1 MNFKELKP
9 NYPIHILDK
18 TEGVKYVLG
27 KVLNVGQPRYDMQQ
41 PQMSAGS
48 MPNFSMPSMKVDVT
62 IETDGKTKTYVFD
75 ENAAIASVGNVL
87 FSTDKEGIV
96 RELDATITHCE
107 QYLSEEER
115 VKKDLEDSKA
125 LKGQLDTSY
134 KDKQET
140 DKRFEKIEKSQEEM
154 GDMMRKI
161 MQKLDIQ

>member
-18 TEGVKYVLG
+18 NEGVKYVLG
-27 KVLNVGQPRYDMQQ
+27 KVLNVGQPRYNMPTQQ
-41 PQMSAGS
+41 APGS
-48 MPNFSMPSMKVDVT
+48 MPNFSIPSMKVDVT
-62 IETDGKTKTYVFD
+62 IETDGKTNTYALT
-75 ENAAIASVGNVL
+75 ENVSVDSIGNIL

-115 VKKDLEDSKA
+115 VKKDLEESKK

-140 DKRFEKIEKSQEEM
+140 DKRFEKIEKAQEGM
-154 GDMMRKI
+154 GDMLRKI

>member
-62 IETDGKTKTYVFD
+62 IEADGKTKTYAFD
-75 ENAAIASVGNVL
+75 ENAATTSVGNVL
-87 FSTDKEGIV
+87 FSIDKEGII

-107 QYLSEEER
+107 QYLAEEEHIKR
-115 VKKDLEDSKA
+115 DLKESKA

-140 DKRFEKIEKSQEEM
+140 DARFKEISDWQNKMGEM
-154 GDMMRKI
+154 MQKV

>member
-18 TEGVKYVLG
+18 NEGVKYVLG
-27 KVLNVGQPRYDMQQ
+27 KVLNVGQPRYDMTTQQ
-41 PQMSAGS
+41 APGS
-48 MPNFSMPSMKVDVT
+48 MPNFSMPPMKVDVT
-62 IETDGKTKTYVFD
+62 IEADGKTKTYVFD
-75 ENAAIASVGNVL
+75 ENSATVSVGNVL

-96 RELDATITHCE
+96 RELDATIAHCE

-115 VKKDLEDSKA
+115 VKKDLEESKA
-125 LKGQLDTSY
+125 LKGQLDTTY

-140 DKRFEKIEKSQEEM
+140 DKRFEKIEKNQEEM

>member
-18 TEGVKYVLG
+18 TEGVKYILG
-27 KVLNVGQPRYDMQQ
+27 KVLNVGQPRYDIPAQQ
-41 PQMSAGS
+41 APGS

-62 IETDGKTKTYVFD
+62 IEADGKTKTYVFD
-75 ENAAIASVGNVL
+75 ENAATASVWNVL
-87 FSTDKEGIV
+87 FSTDKDGVI

-107 QYLSEEER
+107 QYLAEEEHIKR
-115 VKKDLEDSKA
+115 DLKESKE

-140 DKRFEKIEKSQEEM
+140 DARFKEISDWQNKMGEM
-154 GDMMRKI
+154 MQKV

>member
-27 KVLNVGQPRYDMQQ
+27 KVLNVGQPRYNMPTQQ
-41 PQMSAGS
+41 APGS
-48 MPNFSMPSMKVDVT
+48 MPNFSIPSMKVDVT
-62 IETDGKTKTYVFD
+62 IETDGKTNTYALT
-75 ENAAIASVGNVL
+75 ENVSVDSIGNIL

-115 VKKDLEDSKA
+115 VKRDLEESKA

-140 DKRFEKIEKSQEEM
+140 DKRFEKIEKAQEGM
-154 GDMMRKI
+154 GDMLRKI

>member
-27 KVLNVGQPRYDMQQ
+27 KVLNVGQPRYNMPTQQ
-41 PQMSAGS
+41 APGS
-48 MPNFSMPSMKVDVT
+48 MPNFSIPSMKVDVT
-62 IETDGKTKTYVFD
+62 IETDGKTNTYALT
-75 ENAAIASVGNVL
+75 ENVSVDSIGNIL

-115 VKKDLEDSKA
+115 VKKDLEESKA

-140 DKRFEKIEKSQEEM
+140 DKRFEKIEKAQEGM
-154 GDMMRKI
+154 GDMLRKI

>member
-27 KVLNVGQPRYDMQQ
+27 KVLNVGQLRYDMPIQQ
-41 PQMSAGS
+41 APGS

-62 IETDGKTKTYVFD
+62 IEADGKTKTYVFD
-75 ENAAIASVGNVL
+75 ENSATASVGNVL

-125 LKGQLDTSY
+125 LKGQLDTTY

-140 DKRFEKIEKSQEEM
+140 DKRFEKIEKNQEEM

>member
-18 TEGVKYVLG
+18 TESVKYVLG
-27 KVLNVGQPRYDMQQ
+27 KVLNVGQPRYDMPAQQ
-41 PQMSAGS
+41 APGS

-62 IETDGKTKTYVFD
+62 IESDGKTKTYVFD
-75 ENAAIASVGNVL
+75 ENAATASVGNVL
-87 FSTDKEGIV
+87 FSTDKEGII

-115 VKKDLEDSKA
+115 VKKDLEESKV

-140 DKRFEKIEKSQEEM
+140 DKRFEKIEKTQEGMGEM
-154 GDMMRKI
+154 LRKI

>member
-18 TEGVKYVLG
+18 TEGVKYMLG
-27 KVLNVGQPRYDMQQ
+27 KVLNVGQPRYDMPVQQ
-41 PQMSAGS
+41 TPGS

-62 IETDGKTKTYVFD
+62 IEADGKTKTYAFD
-75 ENAAIASVGNVL
+75 ENATTASAMDVL

-96 RELDATITHCE
+96 RELDATISHCE

-115 VKKDLEDSKA
+115 VKKDLEESKA

-134 KDKQET
+134 KD
-140 DKRFEKIEKSQEEM
+140 
-154 GDMMRKI
+154 
-161 MQKLDIQ
+161 

>member
-1 MNFKELKP
+1 
-9 NYPIHILDK
+9 
-18 TEGVKYVLG
+18 
-27 KVLNVGQPRYDMQQ
+27 
-41 PQMSAGS
+41 
-48 MPNFSMPSMKVDVT
+48 MKVDVT
-62 IETDGKTKTYVFD
+62 IETDGKTNTYALT
-75 ENAAIASVGNVL
+75 ENVSVDSIGNIL

-115 VKKDLEDSKA
+115 VKRDLEESKA

-140 DKRFEKIEKSQEEM
+140 DKRFEKIEKTQEGM
-154 GDMMRKI
+154 GDMLRKI

>member
-27 KVLNVGQPRYDMQQ
+27 KVLNVGQPRYDMPSQQ
-41 PQMSAGS
+41 APGS

-62 IETDGKTKTYVFD
+62 IESDGKTKTYVFD
-75 ENAAIASVGNVL
+75 ENAATASVGNVL
-87 FSTDKEGIV
+87 FSTDKEGII

-115 VKKDLEDSKA
+115 VKKDLEESKV

-140 DKRFEKIEKSQEEM
+140 DKRFEKIEKTQEEM

>member
-9 NYPIHILDK
+9 NYPIRILDK

-27 KVLNVGQPRYDMQQ
+27 KVLNVGQPRYDMPTQQ
-41 PQMSAGS
+41 APGS

-62 IETDGKTKTYVFD
+62 IEADGKTKTYVFD
-75 ENAAIASVGNVL
+75 ENAATASVGNVL
-87 FSTDKEGIV
+87 FSTDKEGII

-115 VKKDLEDSKA
+115 VKKDLEESKV

-140 DKRFEKIEKSQEEM
+140 DARFKEISDWQSRMGEM
-154 GDMMRKI
+154 MQKVL
-161 MQKLDIQ
+161 QKLDIQ

>member
-27 KVLNVGQPRYDMQQ
+27 KVLNVGQPRYNMPTQQ
-41 PQMSAGS
+41 APGS

-62 IETDGKTKTYVFD
+62 IEADGKTNTYALT
-75 ENAAIASVGNVL
+75 ENVSVDSIGNIL
-87 FSTDKEGIV
+87 FSIDKDGII
-96 RELDATITHCE
+96 RELDATISHCE

-115 VKKDLEDSKA
+115 IKKDLNDSKM

-134 KDKQET
+134 KDKQEV
-140 DKRFEKIEKSQEEM
+140 DRRFEKIEKNQEEM

-161 MQKLDIQ
+161 MQKFDIQ

>member
-18 TEGVKYVLG
+18 TEGVKYILG
-27 KVLNVGQPRYDMQQ
+27 KVLNVGQPRYDMPAQQ
-41 PQMSAGS
+41 TPGS

-62 IETDGKTKTYVFD
+62 VEADGKTKTYAFD
-75 ENAAIASVGNVL
+75 ENAATASVMDVL

-96 RELDATITHCE
+96 RELDATISHCE

-115 VKKDLEDSKA
+115 IKKDLEESKT

-140 DKRFEKIEKSQEEM
+140 NKRFEKIEKAQEGM
-154 GDMMRKI
+154 GDMLRKI

>member
-1 MNFKELKP
+1 MNFKELKS

-18 TEGVKYVLG
+18 NEGVKYVLG
-27 KVLNVGQPRYDMQQ
+27 KVLNVGQPRYNMPTQQ
-41 PQMSAGS
+41 APGS
-48 MPNFSMPSMKVDVT
+48 MPNFSIPSMKVDVT
-62 IETDGKTKTYVFD
+62 IETDGKTNTYALT
-75 ENAAIASVGNVL
+75 ENVSVDSIGNIL

-115 VKKDLEDSKA
+115 VKKDLEESKA

-140 DKRFEKIEKSQEEM
+140 DKRFEKIEKAQEGM
-154 GDMMRKI
+154 GDMLRKI